1 MRADTIFILVVF
13 ALAVATLSWIKPVKF
28 YKTDLSAIFLYW
40 PEAYAY
46 AERGDPTAVYRVTSL
61 VTCATSGAIAAPPGI
76 AFVVLGM
83 SCRLKP

>member
-13 ALAVATLSWIKPVKF
+13 ALAVATLSWIKHVKF

-46 AERGDPTAVYRVTSL
+46 AERGDPTAVYRATSL
-61 VTCATSGAIAAPPGI
+61 VVCATSGAITAPPGI
-76 AFVVLGM
+76 AFRVLDM